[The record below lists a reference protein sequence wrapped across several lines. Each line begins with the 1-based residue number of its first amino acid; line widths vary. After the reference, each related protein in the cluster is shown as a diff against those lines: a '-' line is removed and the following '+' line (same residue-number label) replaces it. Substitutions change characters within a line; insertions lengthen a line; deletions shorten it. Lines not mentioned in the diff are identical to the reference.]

1 MSQDYSEVYLD
12 AMKTLKSF
20 YNHQLKEDYVEAAI
34 AAAEVATLASQLK
47 VISMQQADIWLSKD
61 RRNGWQLG

>member
-1 MSQDYSEVYLD
+1 MNQDYSEVYLD

-20 YNHQLKEDYVEAAI
+20 YNYQLKEDYVEAAI

-47 VISMQQADIWLSKD
+47 VISMQQADI
-61 RRNGWQLG
+61 

>member
-1 MSQDYSEVYLD
+1 MSQDYSKVYLD

-20 YNHQLKEDYVEAAI
+20 YNYQLKEDYVEAAI

-47 VISMQQADIWLSKD
+47 VISMQKVNIYD
-61 RRNGWQLG
+61 

>member
-1 MSQDYSEVYLD
+1 MNQDYSEVYLD

-20 YNHQLKEDYVEAAI
+20 YNYQLQEDYVEAAI

-47 VISMQQADIWLSKD
+47 VISMQKADI
-61 RRNGWQLG
+61 

>member
-1 MSQDYSEVYLD
+1 MNQDYSEVYLD
-12 AMKTLKSF
+12 AMRTLRSF

-47 VISMQQADIWLSKD
+47 VISMQQADI
-61 RRNGWQLG
+61 

>member
-1 MSQDYSEVYLD
+1 MNDYSEVYLD

-34 AAAEVATLASQLK
+34 AAAELSALASQLK
-47 VISMQQADIWLSKD
+47 LASMQKADI
-61 RRNGWQLG
+61 